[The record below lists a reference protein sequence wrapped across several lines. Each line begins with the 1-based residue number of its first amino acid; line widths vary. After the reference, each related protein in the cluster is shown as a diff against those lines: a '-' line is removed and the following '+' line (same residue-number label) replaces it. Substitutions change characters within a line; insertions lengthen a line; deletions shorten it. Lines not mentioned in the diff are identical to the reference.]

1 MSRIPLRTLRGPARV
16 LVAVTLIL
24 AAATTQLF
32 AHRVLGRRNPTGH
45 TALVQS
51 PTASP
56 ADLPVSLFNTGL
68 SVICFRVTNT
78 SSADS
83 RITAIGL
90 DLPGELSGFSLLTP
104 VGGALSLFEDID
116 QVPGFPGVS
125 LDFAVVARQSFN
137 GHRLGLAPSAAP
149 ITICV
154 GGPFNPTVP
163 IETMLNGVFV
173 AFEGAQDATNP
184 FDIGVWERR

>member
-1 MSRIPLRTLRGPARV
+1 MSLTLAQTFRARRRLIAV
-16 LVAVTLIL
+16 MALVV
-24 AAATTQLF
+24 AAWTTQVF
-32 AHRVLGRRNPTGH
+32 AHRVVGRRSPTTH

-56 ADLPVSLFNTGL
+56 ADLPVTLFNTGL

-78 SSADS
+78 STTNS
-83 RITAIGL
+83 RITAVGL
-90 DLPGELSGFSLLTP
+90 ELPGDLSGFSLVTP
-104 VGGALSLFEDID
+104 LAHGLSLFEDLEN
-116 QVPGFPGVS
+116 VPGFPGVT

-137 GHRLGLAPSAAP
+137 GERSGLPPNAAP
-149 ITICV
+149 VTICV

-163 IETMLNGVFV
+163 IETLLNGVFV
-173 AFEGAQDATNP
+173 AFEGPAGSGNA